1 MLSGGRSGSR
11 SGGGTEELMMWS
23 IAYRVVARRASWNE
37 EELRRLREHADR
49 WRGRLSR
56 GASGY
61 DVSGLP
67 ATDDLFASTT
77 PGGGRDAARDYLA
90 LVRALAE
97 LEALFPGVEAY
108 VSDELFVRL
117 PQRPRQI
124 DLAELRREVLR
135 ELDPVEDLDE
145 LDDALARADAAYREW
160 VVSTCLRQRLEE
172 ARRDFLLWKRS
183 RASDDSP
190 VPSGEGSAP
199 SKK

>member
-1 MLSGGRSGSR
+1 MR
-11 SGGGTEELMMWS
+11 WS
-23 IAYRVVARRASWNE
+23 IAYRVVGRRFSWNE
-37 EELRRLREHADR
+37 DELRRLREHADR

-67 ATDDLFASTT
+67 ATDELTAATT
-77 PGGGRDAARDYLA
+77 PGSGRDAARDYLA

-108 VSDELFVRL
+108 VSDEVFVRL

-124 DLAELRREVLR
+124 DLAALRREVLR
-135 ELDPVEDLDE
+135 ELDPVEDTDALE
-145 LDDALARADAAYREW
+145 DALARARAAYREW
-160 VVSTCLRQRLEE
+160 VVSICLRKKLEE

-183 RASDDSP
+183 RARDDSR
-190 VPSGEGSAP
+190 AP
-199 SKK
+199 SSRGKALAKK

>member
-1 MLSGGRSGSR
+1 
-11 SGGGTEELMMWS
+11 MWS
-23 IAYRVVARRASWNE
+23 IAYRIVTRRASWSE
-37 EELRRLREHADR
+37 AELRTLREHADR

-67 ATDDLFASTT
+67 VTDELFAHTT

-97 LEALFPGVEAY
+97 LEALFPGLEAF

-117 PQRPRQI
+117 PRRPGQI

-135 ELDPVEDLDE
+135 ELDPAEE
-145 LDDALARADAAYREW
+145 IEEIDDALARARAAYREW

-183 RASDDSP
+183 RAGDDSP
-190 VPSGEGSAP
+190 VPSSEGSAP
-199 SKK
+199 SRK